1 MRTHKLRGTWGKG
14 VPFLKYQEDQW
25 AQGLKDGFLA
35 PVSPPHGASGPCMDW
50 SGSTLLSRPEF
61 GPHSLE
67 ASGRDPVMERVTE
80 AGLEARA
87 PTANLNAGQE
97 LFVSYLIRTELNW
110 FPKSHNAIRGCHK
123 RTKIKTKTSSGAPYV
138 IFSMLK
144 SVKRQIEGKTKSKN
158 TTKHCQAF
166 REKAG
171 EIFPK
176 GGMPLESIW
185 QAVCTW
191 RDKGNELMAFLFF
204 N

>member
-1 MRTHKLRGTWGKG
+1 MHYCVYYFCLLVCWFCCFPPSSPSLFSPWGSA
-14 VPFLKYQEDQW
+14 FLISSFGCCPRLCWGWFLYLCQQHGEKCN
-25 AQGLKDGFLA
+25 KD
-35 PVSPPHGASGPCMDW
+35 SPS
-50 SGSTLLSRPEF
+50 S
-61 GPHSLE
+61 
-67 ASGRDPVMERVTE
+67 
-80 AGLEARA
+80 
-87 PTANLNAGQE
+87 LNAGQE
-97 LFVSYLIRTELNW
+97 LFVSYLIRTALNW